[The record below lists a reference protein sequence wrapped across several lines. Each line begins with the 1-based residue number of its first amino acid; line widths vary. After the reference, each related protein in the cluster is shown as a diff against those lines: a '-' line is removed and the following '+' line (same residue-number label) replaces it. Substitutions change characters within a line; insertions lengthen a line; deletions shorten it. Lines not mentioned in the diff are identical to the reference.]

1 MRNSSDLSWV
11 IAQMLNVL
19 DPAPNREGI
28 RETPDRAAKA
38 WLEWTEGYEQDPD
51 EMCKT
56 FEDGA
61 EGYTGLVIV
70 HNIDMRSICEHHLA
84 PITGIAHVGYIPGNG
99 RVIGISKLAR
109 ITNAYA
115 RRLQV
120 QERVTTQIAD
130 CLERNLKP
138 LGVGVLIRA
147 EHGCMSSRGVRLH
160 GSTTTTSAMRGCL
173 MDEPA
178 ARSEFLHLCAQA
190 EK

>member
-1 MRNSSDLSWV
+1 MRSAKHLSKAIWDMLEV
-11 IAQMLNVL
+11 I
-19 DPAPNREGI
+19 DPNPTRAGLHD
-28 RETPDRAAKA
+28 TPIRAAKA
-38 WLEWTEGYEQDPD
+38 WLEWTEGYDQDPD

-61 EGYTGLVIV
+61 EGYNGLVIV
-70 HNIDMRSICEHHLA
+70 HNIDVRSICEHHLA

-120 QERVTTQIAD
+120 QERITTQVAD

-173 MDEPA
+173 MEEAA
-178 ARSEFLHLCAQA
+178 ARAEFLQLCAQA